1 MYSTVHKH
9 LLVDGLDCAGNQKS
23 DNKKCL
29 FVTST
34 PFPQGAPRCTTPV
47 RFYAHPRVESMQT
60 LARSPTSSSSVA
72 RGAAAAG
79 RRAELRRTSAVC
91 PAHTHTTAS
100 GARQR
105 VTTTKSRRDVRAA
118 AAEQERFNLFNLED
132 VAKPFI
138 SAKKTLNEGMERYPC
153 AAGEGSY
160 YGTHV
165 FFSFLFLFSFLCTS
179 PPASQ
184 SAKTAHEPVFIPP
197 TKNVPPHA
205 SRTLSRPRVGE
216 RIVAP

>member
-1 MYSTVHKH
+1 
-9 LLVDGLDCAGNQKS
+9 
-23 DNKKCL
+23 
-29 FVTST
+29 
-34 PFPQGAPRCTTPV
+34 
-47 RFYAHPRVESMQT
+47 MQT

-79 RRAELRRTSAVC
+79 RRAERRRTSAVC

-105 VTTTKSRRDVRAA
+105 GTTTKSRRDVRAA

-153 AAGEGSY
+153 AAGEGTGKVITARMFFSL
-160 YGTHV
+160 
-165 FFSFLFLFSFLCTS
+165 FCFSFLFFALS

-184 SAKTAHEPVFIPP
+184 SAKTAHAPVFITP

-205 SRTLSRPRVGE
+205 SRTLPRPRVGE